1 MQIITSTITSVLVL
15 SLTSTLNGSFTT
27 ISTNLTSSTST
38 LISTQTNQLSYSALG
53 IFLSLFCFITVFGN
67 GLVIYAIVQERYL
80 KSGNSISYS

>member
-15 SLTSTLNGSFTT
+15 SLTSRLNGSFTT